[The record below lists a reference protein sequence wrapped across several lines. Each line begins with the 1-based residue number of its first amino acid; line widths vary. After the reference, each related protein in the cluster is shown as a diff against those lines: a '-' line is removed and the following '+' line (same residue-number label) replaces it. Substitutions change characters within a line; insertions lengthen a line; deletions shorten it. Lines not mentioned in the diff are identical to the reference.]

1 MNRPN
6 LRTLLGNSIVW
17 DNHACMP
24 LRTED
29 TTFLPT
35 LKRVQEAG
43 VDVLCLN
50 IAFGKQAGETAR
62 KICSTFS
69 EWIGERPRDYRLV
82 QTVDDVLEVKRSDR
96 LAICYDI
103 EGMDAL
109 DGEVDQV
116 RAFYALGVRWMLVAY
131 NQANEAGGG
140 CLADDNGLSQFGR
153 RVIREMNET
162 GMVVCG
168 SHCGY
173 RTARELI
180 DLSAH
185 PTIFS
190 HSNPRGKWDHPRN
203 IPDDLMKACAARG
216 GVIGINGF
224 GPFLG
229 LNDASTVTYVEHLE
243 YALNL
248 LGDEHVGIA
257 LDYVF
262 DPSELDDLI
271 ASDPVTFPPKYY
283 SAGAKM
289 VEPWRLLEIAQCLI
303 DRGYSLE
310 TLRKVFGGNHLR
322 IAAQV
327 WR

>member
-1 MNRPN
+1 MNSPD
-6 LRTLLGNSIVW
+6 LRTLLENSVVW

-24 LRTED
+24 LRPED
-29 TTFLPT
+29 KSFLPQ
-35 LKRVQEAG
+35 LERVRNAG
-43 VDVLCLN
+43 VDVICLN
-50 IAFGKQAGETAR
+50 IAFGKQRGEVAR
-62 KICSTFS
+62 KVCSTFR
-69 EWIGERPRDYRLV
+69 EWIGERPREFALV
-82 QTVDDVLEVKRSDR
+82 RTAEDVRNAKRSGR
-96 LAICYDI
+96 LAICFDI

-109 DGEVDQV
+109 DGQVDQV

-131 NQANEAGGG
+131 NRSNEAGGG
-140 CLADDNGLSQFGR
+140 CLSEDNGLSEFGR
-153 RVIREMNET
+153 RVIREMNEV

-180 DLSAH
+180 DFSAQ

-190 HSNPRGKWDHPRN
+190 HSNPRGKWEHPRN

-229 LNDASTVTYVEHLE
+229 CNDASTNTYVEHVE

-248 LGDEHVGIA
+248 IGDEHVGIA

-262 DPSELDDLI
+262 DSAELEGLI
-271 ASDPVTFPPKYY
+271 ASDPVSFPPKYY
-283 SAGAKM
+283 SSGANM
-289 VEPWRLLEIAQCLI
+289 VEPWRLPAIAQRLI
-303 DRGYSLE
+303 ARGCPHE
-310 TLRKVFGGNHLR
+310 TVKKVFGENHLR
-322 IAAQV
+322 IASQV